1 RGAEPGLGGPGGD
14 RGGPGDGGRT
24 VADHPHRG
32 AARVA
37 GTTGARLHV
46 RRDRRGGHV
55 GRRRAARRHRTGQ
68 LCDHL
73 RLPAVRRPDHLVGAG
88 GDRGD
93 RAAGAA
99 ARERARTSSAAPLSR
114 YPRGV
119 SALTYA
125 RITGRVIVANLVV
138 QILIIATGGAVRLTG

>member
-1 RGAEPGLGGPGGD
+1 GPCCSA
-14 RGGPGDGGRT
+14 GR
-24 VADHPHRG
+24 PC
-32 AARVA
+32 A
-37 GTTGARLHV
+37 GS
-46 RRDRRGGHV
+46 V
-55 GRRRAARRHRTGQ
+55 GTERPA
-68 LCDHL
+68 
-73 RLPAVRRPDHLVGAG
+73 AVRRPDHLVGVG
-88 GDRGD
+88 GD

-138 QILIIATGGAVRLTG
+138 QILIIATGGAVRLTGSGLGCSSWPNCAPGQFTPTLHGEASFHPYVEWGNRMMGAVV